1 MTIKRKASKAHNY
14 VQSDIEEK
22 IEEMINR
29 GGTLTIDASQEK
41 ERVEEPEVRFT
52 LRVPASLVKAIDS
65 ARKPR
70 AGNISRNQWILE
82 TVSRALDWHQD
93 NQKHPNI

>member
-1 MTIKRKASKAHNY
+1 MTIRRKASKAHNY

-22 IEEMINR
+22 IEQVISR
-29 GGTLTIDASQEK
+29 GGTITSDDLQEK
-41 ERVEEPEVRFT
+41 KETVDPEIRFT
-52 LRVPASLVKAIDS
+52 LRVPASLVKAIDA

-82 TVSRALDWHQD
+82 TVSSALDWHQD
-93 NQKHPNI
+93 N